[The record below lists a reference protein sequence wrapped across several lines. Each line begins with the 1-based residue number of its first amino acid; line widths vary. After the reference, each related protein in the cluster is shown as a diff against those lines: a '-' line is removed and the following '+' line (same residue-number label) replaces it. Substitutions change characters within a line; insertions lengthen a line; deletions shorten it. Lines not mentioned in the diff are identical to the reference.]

1 MTCPKCDGTM
11 RTFDRLGVHVEQCQN
26 CRGIFLDYGE
36 LEQIVDAEQR
46 HNGSPPPL
54 EYGAPPV
61 ATGPVPDRRGY
72 RPDSP
77 APYRGRP
84 DSPAPYRGGPDSPAP
99 YRGRPDSPGPF
110 GGGFGRYKDSPRPY
124 GGRRRKSFF
133 EQLFD

>member
-1 MTCPKCDGTM
+1 M

-36 LEQIVDAEQR
+36 LEQIVEADQR
-46 HNGSPPPL
+46 HNEPPPPL
-54 EYGAPPV
+54 EYGTPSAGGPAP
-61 ATGPVPDRRGY
+61 TQHGY

-84 DSPAPYRGGPDSPAP
+84 DSPAPYRG
-99 YRGRPDSPGPF
+99 RQDSPGPF
-110 GGGFGRYKDSPRPY
+110 GGFGRQKDSPRPY
-124 GGRRRKSFF
+124 GRRRKSFF